1 MNSLLFDLS
10 VVLLFIIV
18 GGLFAA
24 AEASLNSL
32 RETQLRGLVKSGG
45 RRARW
50 LTRLV
55 ADPDTYQTSVRIGIM
70 LTTMLSAAFGAAT
83 VSGRVS
89 SYLVAEGVSDRIA
102 IPLALVVLTVALS
115 FVSLVLA
122 ELAPKRLAVQAA
134 ERIALNAAGPLILLA
149 NIFRPFVWFLGK
161 ASAGIVRIFG
171 GDPEAQLDELSAD
184 ELQSIVQGHEAL
196 STFERRMIRDVFA
209 ADDTSVREVMV
220 PRLQVVLLQSSLSV
234 GRAAKLALQ
243 HPHSRFPVMGRDSD
257 DVVGLVHIREL
268 LSPTHPLGRAA
279 SVGDLA
285 KPILHIPGTKRVLDA
300 MQEMRL
306 EGHHLAVVVDEYGGT
321 DGIITLEDLI
331 EEIVGEMTAPGVV
344 PGLHAESSV
353 GGINGPVVT
362 DGGLNLDD
370 FFEVSGVELPSGPY
384 QTVAGFVID
393 RLGRIPVL
401 ADFCDHDGYRYTVT
415 AIQGRRVAAVTVEP
429 ISS

>member
-10 VVLLFIIV
+10 IVLVLVIV
-18 GGLFAA
+18 GALFAA
-24 AEASLNSL
+24 AEAALNTL
-32 RETQLRGLVKSGG
+32 RESQVRALVKSGG

-50 LTRLV
+50 LTKLV
-55 ADPDTYQTSVRIGIM
+55 SDPDAYLTSVQIGIM

-83 VSGRVS
+83 ISGRLS
-89 SYLVAEGVSDRIA
+89 NWLVDAGMPDRVA
-102 IPLALVVLTVALS
+102 IPLALVVLTVLLS

-122 ELAPKRLAVQAA
+122 ELVPKRLAVQSA
-134 ERIALNAAGPLILLA
+134 ERIALSAAGPLILLA
-149 NIFRPFVWFLGK
+149 NMFRPFVWLLGK
-161 ASAGIVRIFG
+161 ASATIVRIFG
-171 GDPEAQLDELSAD
+171 GDPQAQRDELSAD

-220 PRLQVVLLQSSLSV
+220 PRLQVVFLQSSLSV

-243 HPHSRFPVMGRDSD
+243 QTHSRFPVMGRDSD
-257 DVVGLVHIREL
+257 DIVGLVHIREL

-285 KPILHIPGTKRVLDA
+285 KPILHVPGTKRVLDA
-300 MQEMRL
+300 MQDMRL

-331 EEIVGEMTAPGVV
+331 EEIVGEMTGPGVMAG
-344 PGLHAESSV
+344 PAAEATQ

-370 FFEVSGVELPSGPY
+370 FLEVSGVALPSGPY

-393 RLGRIPVL
+393 KLGRIPVL
-401 ADFCDHDGYRYTVT
+401 GDSCDHDGYRFTVT

-429 ISS
+429 IPT